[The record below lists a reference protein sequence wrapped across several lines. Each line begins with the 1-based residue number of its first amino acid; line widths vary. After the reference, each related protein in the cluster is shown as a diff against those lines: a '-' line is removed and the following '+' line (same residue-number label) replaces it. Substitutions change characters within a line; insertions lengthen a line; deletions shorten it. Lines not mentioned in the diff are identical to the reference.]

1 MAHNSGN
8 VYRIPRRFNWPF
20 VIGGFAFLSLSIMLW
35 RWGGTV
41 EDSLAYFDT
50 ARWVRGEIPLQELR
64 APFPYRLAVPALAAF
79 LPGDLHNTFAAL
91 NWLFVTATACLA
103 TATVRRMG
111 FGTQRALAAGLLVV
125 LSLPTFWYAPYLLV
139 DPGSVCMRTLFVFA
153 VLTGQPRLALV
164 AGLAATAI
172 REENILLLGWLLIM
186 RQAGLKQC
194 LGALVAAAGWLVAVR
209 WWLIPGLP
217 HYAWVPNL
225 GTTLALLKDT
235 RGLLSLAG
243 CAGLVL
249 PLALVGMRGAPRR
262 IAPLKSLLVLMAL
275 PPLYAALSVR
285 VEGRIVWGLYP
296 FLIPFAVSLGLPRR
310 AAAVPDGHPLHA
322 SRRA

>member
-1 MAHNSGN
+1 M
-8 VYRIPRRFNWPF
+8 
-20 VIGGFAFLSLSIMLW
+20 
-35 RWGGTV
+35 
-41 EDSLAYFDT
+41 
-50 ARWVRGEIPLQELR
+50 
-64 APFPYRLAVPALAAF
+64 
-79 LPGDLHNTFAAL
+79 
-91 NWLFVTATACLA
+91 
-103 TATVRRMG
+103 RM
-111 FGTQRALAAGLLVV
+111 
-125 LSLPTFWYAPYLLV
+125 
-139 DPGSVCMRTLFVFA
+139 LFVFA
-153 VLTGQPRLALV
+153 VLTGQPRLALA

-194 LGALVAAAGWLVAVR
+194 LGALVAAAGWLAAVR

-249 PLALVGMRGAPRR
+249 PLALVGMRGAPPR

-310 AAAVPDGHPLHA
+310 AAEVPDVRPQRTA
-322 SRRA
+322 RRA